1 MSLQSVNE
9 STLLGTVP
17 EPGQLVQVRGLQWL
31 VADVNGGSI
40 NPTDPNQHLIKL
52 SSIGDDTL
60 GDELE
65 VIWELE
71 PGASVIERAGL
82 PSYLVSTLPAPCKLL
97 LMLCVGVRL
106 PVLIKDTFRH
116 HLEAEFLFK
125 IFN

>member
-1 MSLQSVNE
+1 MSLQSVNQ

-71 PGASVIERAGL
+71 PGAEAWNL
-82 PSYLVSTLPAPCKLL
+82 TLMQEKPQDTAA
-97 LMLCVGVRL
+97 
-106 PVLIKDTFRH
+106 VLH
-116 HLEAEFLFK
+116 AVQW
-125 IFN
+125 